1 MLYLPKMEVNME
13 AINLK
18 LKELFKDTSFES
30 YQYEDFETSEELIEA
45 LREQITEDEVIHYSN
60 AIKYLSENDAG
71 LQDSLSLAH
80 ELGYTVDNI
89 NSELLATLLQQQNY
103 NEELSKLEGDIEE
116 IYSEKES

>member
-45 LREQITEDEVIHYSN
+45 LREQITEDEVIYYSN
-60 AIKYLSENDAG
+60 AINYLSENDAS
-71 LQDSLSLAH
+71 LIESLSLAH
-80 ELGYTVDNI
+80 DLGYTVDNI

>member
-30 YQYEDFETSEELIEA
+30 YQYKDFETSEELIEA
-45 LREQITEDEVIHYSN
+45 LREQITEDEVIYYSN
-60 AIKYLSENDAG
+60 AINYLSENDAS
-71 LQDSLSLAH
+71 LIESLSLAH
-80 ELGYTVDNI
+80 DLGYTVDNI